1 MPARRR
7 IAFEPTPNPHAM
19 RASIAPPLPPA
30 PGDVAARSFR
40 DAAAAAHHALAA
52 ALFAIPG
59 ICGVLLSPDGSW
71 LSVNKAPD
79 AHWKSITVGVRRV
92 LEQQP

>member
-1 MPARRR
+1 MVPA
-7 IAFEPTPNPHAM
+7 
-19 RASIAPPLPPA
+19 LPPA
-30 PGDVAARSFR
+30 GGDVAARSFR
-40 DAAAAAHHALAA
+40 DSAAAASHPLAA
-52 ALFAIPG
+52 ALFAISG

-92 LEQQP
+92 LERQP